1 MIDDGFQIFIPKLA
15 SDDCK
20 VIWLS
25 ISDKHVITR
34 GLGANTFAG
43 TPFTWDQIKDYYIPM
58 LKLLSNRYEIIG
70 FGGYFNKKEV
80 RFRLGKNI
88 HPDSFKDFSYDSVL
102 DDTLFDLYSYEPDIY
117 SVGIKIKEK
126 L

>member
-1 MIDDGFQIFIPKLA
+1 MA

-25 ISDKHVITR
+25 ISDKHVVTI

-70 FGGYFNKKEV
+70 FGDEKEV
-80 RFRLGKNI
+80 RFR
-88 HPDSFKDFSYDSVL
+88 DSVL